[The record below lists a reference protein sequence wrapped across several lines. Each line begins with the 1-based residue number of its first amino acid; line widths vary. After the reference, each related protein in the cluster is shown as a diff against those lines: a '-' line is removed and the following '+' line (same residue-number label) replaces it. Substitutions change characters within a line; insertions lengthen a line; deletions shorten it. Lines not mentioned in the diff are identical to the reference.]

1 MGRPCDRRRRASGEV
16 GMKRDQYPTLLD
28 WWCANVEEYCAL
40 GTAEDGNPMPLA
52 EFIEVKGQ
60 LATKE
65 ARAFVASRIRGEKNK
80 TGAKRTGTQQAKEVG
95 ILGIIR
101 GIQEEFRC
109 GEHTARGVF
118 LDRHSDICK
127 NEETLRT
134 YIRRAKK
141 TLKQAF
147 GREPPP
153 VVQKGTHS
161 EPE

>member
-1 MGRPCDRRRRASGEV
+1 
-16 GMKRDQYPTLLD
+16 MKRDQHPTFLD
-28 WWCANVEEYCAL
+28 WWCANAEEYCAL
-40 GTAEDGNPMPLA
+40 TIAQDGNPMPLA

-80 TGAKRTGTQQAKEVG
+80 TGAKRTTAQQAKEIG

-101 GIQEEFRC
+101 EIQDESQC
-109 GEHTARGVF
+109 GEHTARGLF
-118 LDRHSDICK
+118 LDRHSDICE
-127 NEETLRT
+127 NEETLKT

-141 TLKQAF
+141 TLKLAF
-147 GREPPP
+147 GCEPPS